1 MSAATS
7 IAHFRRHAAP
17 CLPHKSSRAVK
28 RPSRPTPQGTARVL
42 TAELKSMEWALIQFL
57 RHSSVCLY
65 MKTGVADS
73 ATLITTGWPERQS
86 PTESKAKPEGSYE

>member
-1 MSAATS
+1 MSAATA
-7 IAHFRRHAAP
+7 IARSRRQAAP

-42 TAELKSMEWALIQFL
+42 TAELKAMEWALIQFL

-65 MKTGVADS
+65 LKTEVPKS
-73 ATLITTGWPERQS
+73 AASITTWVAITPIDRREHRRS
-86 PTESKAKPEGSYE
+86 TRTL